1 MNVAQLI
8 AIALVLASCAGAKP
22 TKTAAPAAPP
32 VQETSGRKVAIV
44 IYEGVE
50 LLDFAGPGE
59 VFSSAGNGAFD
70 VFTVAATAAP
80 IVSQGFVKVVPDH
93 SIDSSPRPDVI
104 VIPGGDVNAV
114 YDNPKMMEWIKKSS
128 EKTEV
133 TMSVCNGAIAL
144 AKTGLLDGLKATTH
158 FGAVPSLRKF
168 SQITVVPEDR
178 FVDNGHIV
186 TTQGVSAGIDGALH
200 VVERLLGQETAW
212 STARYMMYRWESPG
226 LSKEAKDELRPWI
239 EQDWKTVEKI
249 YQRKFEA
256 NPEDHVAAM
265 RLGIAQQELGQHERA
280 ATTLDRAVALG
291 SRDPMTFDDLGEARY
306 ALGQYE
312 ASARAY
318 EQQVPLASARARPG
332 IQVHLAKVWLR
343 AGNKEAA
350 LSTLQNAMS
359 SGRVSKKSIEGDKDL
374 ATLRTDPRWGEI
386 LERAP

>member
-1 MNVAQLI
+1 MNVARFT

-22 TKTAAPAAPP
+22 TKTAAPAPP
-32 VQETSGRKVAIV
+32 VQETSSRNVAIV
-44 IYEGVE
+44 VYEGVE

-59 VFSSAGNGAFD
+59 VFSSAGNGAFN
-70 VFTVAATAAP
+70 VFTVASTTAP
-80 IVSQGFVKVVPDH
+80 IVSQGFVKIVPDH
-93 SIDSSPRPDVI
+93 SIDSSPKPDVI

-114 YDNPKMMEWIKKSS
+114 YDEPRMMEWIKKST
-128 EKTEV
+128 EKTEI

-168 SQITVVPEDR
+168 SQITVVPEER

-200 VVERLLGQETAW
+200 VVERLLGQEAAW
-212 STARYMMYRWESPG
+212 STARYMMYRWEPPG
-226 LSKEAKDELRPWI
+226 LSKEAKDELRPFI

-256 NPEDHVAAM
+256 NPEDPIAAT

-280 ATTLDRAVALG
+280 AATLDRAVALG
-291 SRDPMTFDDLGEARY
+291 SRDPMAFDDLGEARY

-318 EQQVPLASARARPG
+318 EQQVPFASARARPG

-343 AGNKEAA
+343 AGNKDAA
-350 LSTLQNAMS
+350 LSTLRKATS
-359 SGRVSKKSIEGDKDL
+359 SGRVSKKSIEADADL
-374 ATLRTDPRWGEI
+374 AALRSDPRWPEI
-386 LERAP
+386 LGRAP